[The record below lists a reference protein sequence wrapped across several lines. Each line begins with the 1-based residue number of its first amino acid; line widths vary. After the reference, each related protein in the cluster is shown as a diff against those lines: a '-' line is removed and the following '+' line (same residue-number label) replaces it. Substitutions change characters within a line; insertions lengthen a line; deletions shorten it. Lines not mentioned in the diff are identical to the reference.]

1 MRSCNKLS
9 YDREPLNQ
17 LLEAA
22 ISAYVNTTHS
32 RYINSFSFSAIS
44 HLTRANKFSDY
55 HTSHR
60 DIMAI
65 LLTS

>member
-32 RYINSFSFSAIS
+32 RCVYECAFI
-44 HLTRANKFSDY
+44 
-55 HTSHR
+55 
-60 DIMAI
+60 
-65 LLTS
+65 

>member
-1 MRSCNKLS
+1 MFTTEHKTKIITDFIVVAGNNMRSCNKLS

-32 RYINSFSFSAIS
+32 R
-44 HLTRANKFSDY
+44 
-55 HTSHR
+55 
-60 DIMAI
+60 
-65 LLTS
+65 